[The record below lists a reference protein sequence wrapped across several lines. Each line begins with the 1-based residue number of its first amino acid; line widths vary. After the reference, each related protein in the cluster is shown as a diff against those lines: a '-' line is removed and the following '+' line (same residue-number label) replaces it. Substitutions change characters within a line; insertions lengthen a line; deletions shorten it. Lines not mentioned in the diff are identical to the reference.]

1 MGRGKRILAASLTAV
16 MLTSSFGVTVFA
28 EGEEDAAQITQGDMA
43 AENSEKT
50 EEEIAAEEAAAKQ
63 ASYDT
68 PADSN
73 SLENWPT
80 GPNVFAA
87 SAIVMDMD
95 SGAVLYSK
103 RADEEHYPAS
113 ITKLLTV
120 LVALENAELTDK
132 VTFTED
138 CVNFLNWD
146 DANIGMKAGEEITLE
161 DALYG
166 VLLAS
171 ANEVSYAVAKNV
183 GESMGVGYDGF
194 IEEMNERAQQLGC
207 TDSHWVNANGL
218 HDGQHYTTA
227 HDMAVIASAVYQ
239 QDEFCKIEQSLD
251 YTIGKTNITDEERVF
266 QQNHKMLWPENYYYY
281 PHAKAGKTGYTDQ
294 AKTTLVTMAD
304 NGTLRLAA
312 VVLGDYGVDAYTDT
326 QSMLDYTFSNFQK
339 IFLKDVETSEAIE
352 SFVDKDAYILMPGGI
367 DFSDID
373 RKIVENTDNADTELR
388 NAKAVYTYRGQV
400 VGSAEVKLSDSY
412 RKAQEK
418 ENGSDTDLSGK
429 ESDGSNN
436 KNTSLKKLAPVVI
449 GATVF
454 VILLIFLVRWIFE
467 MKRRKARRRREVR
480 QKRGR
485 HS

>member
-251 YTIGKTNITDEERVF
+251 YTIGKLILLTRSGCSSRIIRCSGRKTIIT
-266 QQNHKMLWPENYYYY
+266 
-281 PHAKAGKTGYTDQ
+281 
-294 AKTTLVTMAD
+294 
-304 NGTLRLAA
+304 
-312 VVLGDYGVDAYTDT
+312 
-326 QSMLDYTFSNFQK
+326 
-339 IFLKDVETSEAIE
+339 
-352 SFVDKDAYILMPGGI
+352 ILMRKPERP
-367 DFSDID
+367 DI
-373 RKIVENTDNADTELR
+373 RIR
-388 NAKAVYTYRGQV
+388 QRPH
-400 VGSAEVKLSDSY
+400 LSRWQIMGRCVWRRSY
-412 RKAQEK
+412 
-418 ENGSDTDLSGK
+418 
-429 ESDGSNN
+429 
-436 KNTSLKKLAPVVI
+436 LAIMVWMLTQTHRVCWI
-449 GATVF
+449 IHF
-454 VILLIFLVRWIFE
+454 LIFKKSFLRMWKHQRLLRVLWIKMHIF
-467 MKRRKARRRREVR
+467 
-480 QKRGR
+480 
-485 HS
+485 